1 MCSQGISS
9 GDGDWDTGISWVKK
23 FGEDLW
29 GSGQRTIKK
38 CLLCGKILLIVTLKV
53 TLSVLPISF
62 YLRGKLG
69 RDFIDIITA
78 LHMILETIEG
88 FLPSLLS

>member
-1 MCSQGISS
+1 MQLVS
-9 GDGDWDTGISWVKK
+9 GSWSCKQCQVCTPSCRVGFKI
-23 FGEDLW
+23 FSL
-29 GSGQRTIKK
+29 RTIEK
-38 CLLCGKILLIVTLKV
+38 CLLCGKILLILTLKV
-53 TLSVLPISF
+53 NLSVLPTSF

-69 RDFIDIITA
+69 RDFIDNITA